1 MTKTYTI
8 TTNDTTITYTV
19 RTCTAVA
26 VSIGETERTIALY
39 VDYYAENGEHVEY
52 VIFNATMPEDEDE
65 FAALFDYS
73 DEWDSYYGTIATVCF
88 EDGVNIDERVN
99 AAAERIRNAKS
110 LEECEDDVATIC
122 ERAGMLDALNDTD
135 DEAAILLKAANILG
149 VDVRGPWGET
159 TKSGKEEYNMNIY
172 LIYEYKACVKIPRG
186 MHNENGAYTEKEVE
200 TIVMED
206 AYNGDC
212 FLHDN
217 PIYTTKSKAEAE
229 AKYEEL
235 KTKATTEFGYQWVTN
250 AEVLNVTC
258 YGIEELTYDVA
269 YWGEPE
275 DDDELLERAESVGEN
290 WTFAGVQARDEIN
303 EEQ

>member
-8 TTNDTTITYTV
+8 DNITYTV
-19 RTCTAVA
+19 RTCTAVS
-26 VSIGETERTIALY
+26 VGETERTTALY
-39 VDYYAENGEHVEY
+39 VDYYDESGEHVEY
-52 VIFNATMPEDEDE
+52 VVFNATMPEDEDE
-65 FAALFDYS
+65 FMILCDYS
-73 DEWDSYYGTIATVCF
+73 DEWYSDYGTIATVCF
-88 EDGVNIDERVN
+88 ADGVNIDERVN
-99 AAAERIRNAKS
+99 DAAERIRNARS
-110 LEECEDDVATIC
+110 LSECDDAVATIC
-122 ERAGMLDALNDTD
+122 EIAGMLSDLNKSS
-135 DEAAILLKAANILG
+135 DETIILLKAANLLG

-172 LIYEYKACVKIPRG
+172 RIYEYKACVKIPRG

-235 KTKATTEFGYQWVTN
+235 KPKATTEFGYQWITN
-250 AEVLNVTC
+250 AEALNVTC
-258 YGIEELTYDVA
+258 YGIEELTYDAA

-290 WTFAGVQARDEIN
+290 WTFAGVQARDEIK
-303 EEQ
+303 EDQ